1 MAEDYLEYRF
11 TVYPKSPWEDI
22 LLSQLQ
28 QLPFDSFL
36 STEEGL
42 NAYLPKK
49 QDKES
54 LLDSVVLLNHESV
67 QIEFTVTEIPPE
79 NWNAKWESEFQP
91 IFVGSDCVIRADFH
105 ESQGKTYELIIN
117 PKMSFGTGHHPT
129 THMMMEFVLEET
141 LSDKTV
147 LDMGCG
153 TGVLGILASKKG
165 TRAIDAMD
173 SDAWCVE
180 NTIENAKT
188 NGCKNIR
195 SSQAAILESTRAT
208 YDAIFANINRN
219 VLLEQ
224 IPSYGQAL
232 KVGGSLF
239 LSGFYKNDINF
250 LQQSCQKENLTLI
263 STKEKEQWC
272 ALKFIK

>member
-1 MAEDYLEYRF
+1 MAEAYLEYRF
-11 TVYPKSPWEDI
+11 TVNPKSPWEDI
-22 LLSQLQ
+22 LLAQLQ

-36 STEEGL
+36 CTEEGL
-42 NAYLPKK
+42 NAYLPKTQK
-49 QDKES
+49 KES
-54 LLDSVVLLNHESV
+54 FLDSVALLDHESV
-67 QIEFTVTEIPPE
+67 NIEFTVTEISPK

-129 THMMMEFVLEET
+129 THMMMEYVLEET
-141 LSDKTV
+141 LSDKTL

-153 TGVLGILASKKG
+153 TGVLGILAAKKG
-165 TRAIDAMD
+165 AQVIHAIDF
-173 SDAWCVE
+173 DAWCVE

-188 NGCKNIR
+188 NGCKNIH
-195 SSQAAILESTRAT
+195 SSQAAFLESTRPT

-224 IPSYGQAL
+224 IPSYSHAL
-232 KVGGSLF
+232 KVGGILF
-239 LSGFYKNDINF
+239 LSGFYNSDVNF
-250 LQQSCQKENLTLI
+250 LKQECQKENLTLK